1 MGQVNYD
8 GLLFDFDGVIADTE
22 PLHWKSWRYGL
33 SPHGIELSWDDY
45 CRVCRGV
52 APSRMREVLEKLF
65 PAVAAFPDI
74 EDRYH
79 EAKDRAF
86 ARLADDPPIPAPS
99 IRMLQELAGIRVGL
113 VTTAMRAT
121 VEPVLHKVG
130 IHAVFQ
136 AFVFREDVHRP
147 KPAPD
152 AYLLGAERLGA
163 RRILVFEDT
172 AAGLESARAAGLDVV
187 LVDDCARLAS
197 IVQREL
203 YAGSRKTSST

>member
-1 MGQVNYD
+1 MNYD

-33 SPHGIELSWDDY
+33 SPHGIELTWDDY

-52 APSRMREVLEKLF
+52 APTRMREVLEKLF
-65 PAVAAFPDI
+65 PAVAAIQDL
-74 EDRYH
+74 EDRYQ
-79 EAKDRAF
+79 EAKDRTF
-86 ARLADDPPIPAPS
+86 ARLADNPPIPLQS
-99 IRMLQELAGIRVGL
+99 ICMLQELTGVRVGL

-130 IHAVFQ
+130 IHSVFQ
-136 AFVFREDVHRP
+136 AFVFREDVHKP

-152 AYLLGAERLGA
+152 AYLLGAGRLGA
-163 RRILVFEDT
+163 RHILVFEDT
-172 AAGLESARAAGLDVV
+172 AAGMESARAAGLDVV

-197 IVQREL
+197 IVRREF
-203 YAGSRKTSST
+203 YEGSRKTSST